1 MVFHNFTEL
10 KASLSQQ
17 KKRTAAVVCAQDETT
32 LKALEQCKEQVN
44 AILIGEK
51 KKIQELTDLPYEIVD
66 EEDLLTAAQ
75 KGVQLVREGR
85 ADFLVKGKLDT
96 SVILKA
102 VVNKEHGL
110 RTGRLMSHLA
120 FLELPGYNKLV
131 VLTDSGMVIRP
142 NLEQKK
148 EILQN
153 AVETLQKMGYEEPK
167 VGLLAAVEKV
177 NPQMPETL
185 DAKELTTW
193 NREGKIEGCY
203 VEGPLSYDILMSPES
218 AKKKGYESEIVG
230 DADILMVGDMATGN
244 ILGKA
249 LTVTAKG
256 KMAGIIVGA
265 GAPVALTSRG
275 SKLEEKVN
283 SILLAA
289 AGCKS

>member
-10 KASLSQQ
+10 KASLGQQ
-17 KKRTAAVVCAQDETT
+17 QKRTAAVVCAHDETT
-32 LKALEQCKEQVN
+32 LKALEQCREQIN
-44 AILIGEK
+44 AVLIGDEK
-51 KKIQELTDLPYEIVD
+51 KIRQLTDLPYEIIP
-66 EEDLLTAAQ
+66 EEDMLAAAH
-75 KGVQLVREGR
+75 KGVGLVREGR
-85 ADFLVKGKLDT
+85 ADFLLKGKLDT
-96 SVILKA
+96 SLILKA
-102 VVNKEHGL
+102 VVDKEHGL

-120 FLELPGYNKLV
+120 FLELPGYHKLV

-142 NLEQKK
+142 DLAQKK
-148 EILQN
+148 EILLN
-153 AVETLQKMGYEEPK
+153 AVDTLQKMGYEEPK
-167 VGLLAAVEKV
+167 AGLLAAVEKV
-177 NPQMPETL
+177 NPKMPETL
-185 DAKELTTW
+185 DAEELTRL
-193 NREGKIEGCY
+193 NREGKLKGCY

-218 AKKKGYESEIVG
+218 AKKKGYESRIVG

-249 LTVTAKG
+249 LTITAKG

-289 AGCKS
+289 AGCR